1 MPKTFLCSYLV
12 IGQSLVGFI
21 FKLSQQNIIGMSHN
35 DTKYYDCILNNLA
48 TFKWIKFLENLHE
61 VSKDTIDKTRM
72 KVMSMHLVLLINSPE
87 QEQELLGRL
96 VNKLGDP
103 VRSVA
108 AKG

>member
-1 MPKTFLCSYLV
+1 MSELSSGNKDLRDKYL
-12 IGQSLVGFI
+12 
-21 FKLSQQNIIGMSHN
+21 
-35 DTKYYDCILNNLA
+35 ILWCFESNLKEA
-48 TFKWIKFLENLHE
+48 YAKFLQNLHE